1 MAELSESE
9 LIDKEVTLRNMRL
22 TKEVLETRR
31 SIVRWLA
38 LSLGVINPGESR
50 LSSVAVLDALL
61 NFQFVRKSDPS
72 VVELQE
78 YITKNWEVMNEKT
91 LRYHLLRMKKMGLV
105 ENSQG
110 KFYLKPPAM
119 GDRYDALTWASG
131 LYESDYKE
139 ISGKIGEAIRELRN
153 KGAMDVVQ

>member
-1 MAELSESE
+1 MPELSESE
-9 LIDKEVTLRNMRL
+9 LIDKEVMLRNMRL

-50 LSSVAVLDALL
+50 LSSIAILDALM
-61 NFQFVRKSDPS
+61 NFQFVKRSDPN
-72 VVELQE
+72 VAELQE
-78 YITKNWEVMNEKT
+78 YITKNWEPMNEKT

-110 KFYLKPPAM
+110 RFYLKPPAV
-119 GDRYDALTWASG
+119 GDRYDATTWASG
-131 LYESDYKE
+131 LYETDYKE
-139 ISGKIGEAIRELRN
+139 IAEKIGEAIREL
-153 KGAMDVVQ
+153 KSKSAMDVVQ

>member
-50 LSSVAVLDALL
+50 LSSVAVLDALI
-61 NFQFVRKSDPS
+61 NFQFVKRSDPS
-72 VVELQE
+72 VSELAE
-78 YITKNWEVMNEKT
+78 YITKNWEPINEKT
-91 LRYHLLRMKKMGLV
+91 LRYHLLRMKKTGLV

-110 KFYLKPPAM
+110 KFYLKPPAV
-119 GDRYDALTWASG
+119 GDKYDALTWATA

-139 ISGKIGEAIRELRN
+139 IASKINEAIRELRS
-153 KGAMDVVQ
+153 KSAMDVV